1 VALQRSLT
9 HRVQLLAA
17 SLLLLA
23 SCNILGLDANSDDAD
38 RLRAARL
45 RWQRQRPEAYSYVL
59 ERLCF
64 CGRETVGP
72 VRIQVRGDSVL
83 SRTYTGSGEP
93 VSLPFRQYFGPMETV
108 FDVVSE
114 ALERDADSLAAR
126 YDPARGYPVSVVI
139 DYIENAVD
147 DELTV
152 RVSEF
157 RTLLP

>member
-1 VALQRSLT
+1 MLAGSRRFVLATMLLT
-9 HRVQLLAA
+9 AGC
-17 SLLLLA
+17 S
-23 SCNILGLDANSDDAD
+23 SFGLDLNGDEESA
-38 RLRAARL
+38 LRAARL

-64 CGRETVGP
+64 CGREAVGP
-72 VRIQVRGDSVL
+72 VRIEVRGDSVL
-83 SRTYTGSGEP
+83 SRTYTASGEP
-93 VSLPFRQYFGPMETV
+93 VGLPFRQYFDPMEAV
-108 FDVVSE
+108 FDAVAQ